1 MGWSYFTIENEHS
14 RAITQNIVTQP
25 YKPSNVSHL
34 PGGWKVQRRREYLV
48 PLHTEFASNL
58 RDSLLRLQ
66 GRGLLLSLIPQEN
79 RQHTATFDSAK
90 IFPVPAEPGSNS
102 DNKLQRL
109 PLGMDNGQQ
118 VGTPTLYFFCWNMV
132 KVQSVA
138 SGQVKWN
145 SPRKISFLKMNC
157 LIISTPQLGAGIRKS
172 PNAQNYL
179 LHQLRA
185 KNCAILKALNEK
197 HQWPF
202 SVHFELS
209 LFLFLWLDLFLKE
222 ISIDPTFWRFTAAVS
237 TVRTGATT
245 WP

>member
-1 MGWSYFTIENEHS
+1 MDLTLSYPNVLNFRSFVGWSYFTIENEHS

-102 DNKLQRL
+102 DNELQRL

-118 VGTPTLYFFCWNMV
+118 VGTPTLYFFVETWWRI
-132 KVQSVA
+132 SLWLP
-138 SGQVKWN
+138 VKWN
-145 SPRKISFLKMNC
+145 EIPLER
-157 LIISTPQLGAGIRKS
+157 
-172 PNAQNYL
+172 YL
-179 LHQLRA
+179 
-185 KNCAILKALNEK
+185 
-197 HQWPF
+197 F
-202 SVHFELS
+202 
-209 LFLFLWLDLFLKE
+209 
-222 ISIDPTFWRFTAAVS
+222 
-237 TVRTGATT
+237 
-245 WP
+245 